1 MNFIQSIDTEI
12 LMFIHNNC
20 TSPLMDGFM
29 TKITSIGNAGCVWI
43 VIGLILVLSNRY
55 RKYGVMLIGA
65 LLLCHLIGNLGI
77 KPLIARERPYNFN
90 EAITLLIDAPIDYSF
105 PSGHTMTSFA
115 AATILYYMNEK
126 LGVAAYALASTI
138 AFSRLYLYVHY
149 PSDVVAGLII
159 GVIISNIVIK
169 VTEVIQKDDK
179 VKIN

>member
-12 LMFIHNNC
+12 LMFIHNNF

-65 LLLCHLIGNLGI
+65 LLLSYLIGNLGM

-126 LGVAAYALASTI
+126 LGVAAYALAVTI

-149 PSDVVAGLII
+149 PSDVLSGMVIGII
-159 GVIISNIVIK
+159 LSYAAIK
-169 VTEVIQKDDK
+169 TYFCIEKYELFK
-179 VKIN
+179 K

>member
-1 MNFIQSIDTEI
+1 M
-12 LMFIHNNC
+12 
-20 TSPLMDGFM
+20 
-29 TKITSIGNAGCVWI
+29 
-43 VIGLILVLSNRY
+43 
-55 RKYGVMLIGA
+55 
-65 LLLCHLIGNLGI
+65 

-149 PSDVVAGLII
+149 PSDVFSGMII
-159 GVIISNIVIK
+159 GIILSYASIK
-169 VTEVIQKDDK
+169 TCIFIEKHNFFLK
-179 VKIN
+179 